1 MKTKIKG
8 MTGTIVVAT
17 LLAVLLCAMVTPV
30 SADYTTT
37 RYISTGQ
44 EISFILDGS
53 GGETVIVYYYPN
65 EAGTRKFEA
74 WHTTLYYWNKHA
86 GMTFSWTDD
95 GGQTWHEWRNA
106 AVGFYWPKVKQDLY
120 SGSSNIGYR
129 FEFKIPSAMCHNI
142 PGSSCDTPDWLNIN
156 MKIK

>member
-1 MKTKIKG
+1 MKTKR
-8 MTGTIVVAT
+8 MTVKTVVVTILLLTVALCVMT
-17 LLAVLLCAMVTPV
+17 MPVL
-30 SADYTTT
+30 ADYATT

-44 EISFILDGS
+44 EISFLLYGD
-53 GGETVIVYYYPN
+53 GETAIVYYYPN

-74 WHTTLYYWNKHA
+74 WNTTPYYWDKCA
-86 GMTFSWTDD
+86 GMTFSWTDN

-129 FEFKIPSAMCHNI
+129 FEFKIPPAICHNV
-142 PGSSCDTPDWLNIN
+142 PGSNCGAPDLLAISV
-156 MKIK
+156 KIK